1 MAIKRFMFYFDISNI
16 ASVWRCMGAP
26 SDEYLHPW
34 EGPWGLLGW
43 DTEEEVW
50 VQLAIKRGFYHPPP
64 KVQLAIKGGRAL
76 YHPQCCCTRGWGAK
90 VAAVSVIYSGV
101 AFNCT
106 SAEWTWL
113 EKPIASHWCT
123 WRCDIFTG
131 AFNCT
136 GAASTVLGEPGVG
149 LAVSGGGALGS
160 SYCHIYGRCI
170 FTFTGLQFKL
180 HPGLIIYLFKQSIKQ
195 FLNYHIYNQVLHH
208 IGTRGV
214 NSKMSTHP
222 SIYIYS

>member
-1 MAIKRFMFYFDISNI
+1 
-16 ASVWRCMGAP
+16 MGAP

-76 YHPQCCCTRGWGAK
+76 YHPQCCYTRGWGAK

-101 AFNCT
+101 AFNCK

-113 EKPIASHWCT
+113 EKPITSHWCT
-123 WRCDIFTG
+123 WRWDW
-131 AFNCT
+131 
-136 GAASTVLGEPGVG
+136 
-149 LAVSGGGALGS
+149 
-160 SYCHIYGRCI
+160 RCQRSHRSQRI
-170 FTFTGLQFKL
+170 
-180 HPGLIIYLFKQSIKQ
+180 
-195 FLNYHIYNQVLHH
+195 H
-208 IGTRGV
+208 IGKNISLRFQWVRG
-214 NSKMSTHP
+214 
-222 SIYIYS
+222 SINPAGQNGSREKRGRLCELLDLKWVVCEPDIWCELVKSNMITWQKVRAVLWSL